1 VRDDGGVRVL
11 DCRWSRSPPA
21 IEDGGV
27 RLAVSG
33 AQQCDGASPQGQ
45 VISEPWVGLEEE
57 EERVTNSEAT
67 CHEEDERY

>member
-11 DCRWSRSPPA
+11 DCRWSRSSPA
-21 IEDGGV
+21 IEDGGFDWRWV
-27 RLAVSG
+27 ERNSVMG
-33 AQQCDGASPQGQ
+33 TSPQGQ
-45 VISEPWVGLEEE
+45 VIGGPWVGLEE